1 MRKLKNISLTSI
13 VCIMIMQLL
22 AVSIFALPQENVDI
36 EKGKEKQKI
45 ENRKDEKGR
54 EKKRKDGC
62 KKISPLEAKNMLA
75 KDDKIIL
82 LDVRT
87 AEEYAEKHIV
97 KSTNLPIDQL
107 EAKAAE
113 ILPDKEATI
122 IVYCKLGKRS
132 RKAVGMLCKMG
143 YKNVYNLG
151 GIEDWPYETEK

>member
-1 MRKLKNISLTSI
+1 MKKLKNIGIASL

-22 AVSIFALPQENVDI
+22 AVSIFALPQEDVDT
-36 EKGKEKQKI
+36 EKGKEKHNI
-45 ENRKDEKGR
+45 EKREEKKER
-54 EKKRKDGC
+54 EKKRNDEC
-62 KKISPLEAKNMLA
+62 KKISPLEAKDMLE
-75 KDDKIIL
+75 KDDTIIL

-87 AEEYAEKHIV
+87 VEEYAEKHIA

-113 ILPDKEATI
+113 IIPDKEATI

-132 RKAVGMLCKMG
+132 RKAVGMLSKMG